1 MLRKYILR
9 DFKSIKIMHK
19 STFVIG
25 GFLIFFGLIVL
36 IESIGVVVINV
47 GEFISFMVP
56 FGLIGFG
63 VWLIVRKKDKK
74 SKTISVT
81 IHADAKSYA
90 SPAPKPQETE
100 YREDPVAAA
109 SETAE
114 AVSPTPPPK
123 PKKPTES
130 SHQESSDYKNFESTG
145 RLRYNKVLGDLF
157 IDCKGRSLSNVE
169 ISVGLGDLEL
179 ILNEGI
185 LSKGLNRV
193 VISGFVG
200 DIRIFISKETAF
212 FCHCS
217 NFIGDIDL
225 GGQRTSGLSNTLEF
239 STPGYDQAES
249 KLYVAANSFL
259 GDIRVYQM

>member
-1 MLRKYILR
+1 M
-9 DFKSIKIMHK
+9 
-19 STFVIG
+19 
-25 GFLIFFGLIVL
+25 
-36 IESIGVVVINV
+36 
-47 GEFISFMVP
+47 
-56 FGLIGFG
+56 
-63 VWLIVRKKDKK
+63 
-74 SKTISVT
+74 
-81 IHADAKSYA
+81 
-90 SPAPKPQETE
+90 
-100 YREDPVAAA
+100 
-109 SETAE
+109 
-114 AVSPTPPPK
+114 
-123 PKKPTES
+123 
-130 SHQESSDYKNFESTG
+130 
-145 RLRYNKVLGDLF
+145 LGDLF
-157 IDCKGRSLSNVE
+157 IDCKGRSLSNIE

-225 GGQRTSGLSNTLEF
+225 GGQKTSGLNNTLEF
-239 STPGYDQAES
+239 STPDYDQAES

>member
-1 MLRKYILR
+1 MN
-9 DFKSIKIMHK
+9 K

-25 GFLIFFGLIVL
+25 GLLIFFGLFFL
-36 IESIGVVVINV
+36 MESIGLFWFDF
-47 GEFISFMVP
+47 GEFISFMIP
-56 FGLIGFG
+56 FGLIAFG
-63 VWLIVRKKDKK
+63 VWLIIRKKDKE
-74 SKTISVT
+74 SKTITVT
-81 IHADAKSYA
+81 IHADTKSHF
-90 SPAPKPQETE
+90 SPAPEPQKTE
-100 YREDPVAAA
+100 YTEDPVAAA
-109 SETAE
+109 SETGKPA
-114 AVSPTPPPK
+114 SPTPPPK

-130 SHQESSDYKNFESTG
+130 SHQESSDYQNFETTG
-145 RLRYNKVLGDLF
+145 RLRYNKVLGDMF

-225 GGQRTSGLSNTLEF
+225 GGQRTSGLSNTLEYN
-239 STPGYDQAES
+239 TPGYDQAES